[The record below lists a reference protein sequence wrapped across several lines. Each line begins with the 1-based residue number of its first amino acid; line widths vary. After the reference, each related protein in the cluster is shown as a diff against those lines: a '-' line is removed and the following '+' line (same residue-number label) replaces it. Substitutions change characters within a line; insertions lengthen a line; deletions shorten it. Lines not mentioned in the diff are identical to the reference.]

1 MSLDFKRR
9 TYAVLCLVSVRKAR
23 KNLLRDMFFLIMVL
37 SYYGVV
43 ETPFIIFYIDYKIKI
58 VIMLVFLV
66 LQRLQKKYDYVRRY
80 PVIVL
85 RRYPI
90 IVLRLCSKV
99 KNFERENYRMGEGPS
114 LRS

>member
-1 MSLDFKRR
+1 
-9 TYAVLCLVSVRKAR
+9 
-23 KNLLRDMFFLIMVL
+23 MFFLIMVL

-85 RRYPI
+85 R
-90 IVLRLCSKV
+90 LSSKV
-99 KNFERENYRMGEGPS
+99 KNFEREN
-114 LRS
+114 